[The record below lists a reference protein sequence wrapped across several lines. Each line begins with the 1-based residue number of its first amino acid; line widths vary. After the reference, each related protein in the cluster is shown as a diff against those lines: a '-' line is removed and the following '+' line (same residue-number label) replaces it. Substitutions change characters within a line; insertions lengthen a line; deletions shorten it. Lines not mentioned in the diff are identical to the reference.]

1 MDSAWPCLPLAGHGP
16 EPAPEA
22 PETGHT
28 KGLAARLEER

>member
-16 EPAPEA
+16 EPAPA

-28 KGLAARLEER
+28 KGLAARLEAR